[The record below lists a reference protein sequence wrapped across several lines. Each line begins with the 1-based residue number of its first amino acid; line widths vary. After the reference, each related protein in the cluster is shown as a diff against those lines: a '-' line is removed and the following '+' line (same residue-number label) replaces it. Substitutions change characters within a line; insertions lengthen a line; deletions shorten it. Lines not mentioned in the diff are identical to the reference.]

1 VGKGTVYA
9 GSDAAAALKAMDVA
23 PDFHYTGSDNRIEF
37 LHRKLANGDLY
48 FVDNRSDEG
57 AQVEATFRVSGKA
70 PELWFAE
77 TGKSEPASF
86 RVADGRTTVPLQLEA
101 WGTVFVVFRKPTSES
116 SHTVPAVTEAQVATV
131 AGPWTVSFPP
141 NWGAPPSITLDTLAS
156 WSDNSDAGVKY
167 FSGTGTYTKTIDA
180 PASWF
185 GRGAHV
191 WIDLGDVKN
200 LAEVSVNGKSL
211 GIVWHAPYRVD
222 ATTALKPGHNELT
235 IKVTNAW
242 VNRLIGDQQPDA
254 TKKYTF
260 ADVKPYKASSPL
272 LASGL
277 LGPVTVIR
285 RISAQ

>member
-1 VGKGTVYA
+1 
-9 GSDAAAALKAMDVA
+9 M
-23 PDFHYTGSDNRIEF
+23 
-37 LHRKLANGDLY
+37 
-48 FVDNRSDEG
+48 
-57 AQVEATFRVSGKA
+57 
-70 PELWFAE
+70 
-77 TGKSEPASF
+77 
-86 RVADGRTTVPLQLEA
+86 
-101 WGTVFVVFRKPTSES
+101 
-116 SHTVPAVTEAQVATV
+116 
-131 AGPWTVSFPP
+131 
-141 NWGAPPSITLDTLAS
+141 ITLDTLAS

-185 GRGAHV
+185 GKGAHV

-222 ATTALKPGHNELT
+222 ATTALKPGTNELT

-260 ADVKPYKASSPL
+260 ADVKPYRASSPL
-272 LASGL
+272 LPSGL
-277 LGPVTVIR
+277 LGPVTVIQR
-285 RISAQ
+285 SPAQ